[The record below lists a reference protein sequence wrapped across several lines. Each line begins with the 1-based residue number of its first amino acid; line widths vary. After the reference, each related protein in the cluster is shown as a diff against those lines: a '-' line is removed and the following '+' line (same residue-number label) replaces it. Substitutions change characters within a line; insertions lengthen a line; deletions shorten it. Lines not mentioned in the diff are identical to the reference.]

1 VIGVAGDAGAV
12 RRRYRQGL
20 RPCRRCRWCLF

>member
-20 RPCRRCRWCLF
+20 RPELS